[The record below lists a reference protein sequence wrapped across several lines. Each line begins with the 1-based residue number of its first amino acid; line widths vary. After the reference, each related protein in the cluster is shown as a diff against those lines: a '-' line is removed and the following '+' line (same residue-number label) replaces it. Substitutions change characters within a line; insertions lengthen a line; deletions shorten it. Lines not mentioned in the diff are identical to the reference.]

1 MRDSSQIDA
10 LLARVE
16 VEYAHLLYRQFHLDP
31 LTPPEIEAHLMLAGF
46 SRWSNHL
53 VMILE
58 EQLRATP
65 KPIHIR
71 QVKSEE
77 DWFEYSIL
85 QALEHIEY
93 NKRLGKETTL
103 SNAEWLHYTKA
114 KSPPVST
121 WMAYTEDTACGYCS
135 SWPGENGVGQVEDL
149 FTHPD
154 FRHRGIATALIAHGV
169 SDARSRGAGPVV
181 IIADPTDT
189 PKRMFAT
196 LGFRPL
202 FNSRSQYP

>member
-1 MRDSSQIDA
+1 MRDGSQIEA

-16 VEYAHLLYRQFHLDP
+16 VEYAHLDYRQFHLDP
-31 LTPPEIEAHLMLAGF
+31 LTPPEIEANLMLAGF

-58 EQLRATP
+58 QQLRATP

-71 QVKSEE
+71 RVNSEE
-77 DWFEYSIL
+77 DWLEYGSL

-93 NKRLGKETTL
+93 NQRLGKETAE
-103 SNAEWLHYTKA
+103 SNAEWLQYTKA
-114 KSPPVST
+114 KSPPVSI
-121 WMAYTEDTACGYCS
+121 WLAYTEDAACGYCS
-135 SWPGENGVGQVEDL
+135 SWPGESGVGQAEDL
-149 FTHPD
+149 FVHPD
-154 FRHRGIATALIAHGV
+154 FRHRGIAIALIAHCV

-189 PKRMFAT
+189 PKNLYAT

-202 FNSRSQYP
+202 FNSRSQYR